1 MNPTSDRR
9 AAVQKAFEERDQ
21 ASPTVWARAPGRV
34 DLMGS
39 HTDDNLGRVLT
50 LPIGRDLWLAARPR
64 DDRTV
69 RVGSPRPK
77 ARCLHG

>member
-1 MNPTSDRR
+1 MTSPADRR
-9 AAVQKAFEERDQ
+9 AALLTAFETRFC
-21 ASPTVWARAPGRV
+21 ARPSVWARAPGRV

-39 HTDDNLGRVLT
+39 HTDDNLGHVLT

-69 RVGSPRPK
+69 RIGSPRPK